1 MVFKSGT
8 FRNYKSFRKLF
19 VRTDEDALLRK
30 YNKKAAV

>member
-8 FRNYKSFRKLF
+8 FRNYKKFRKLF
-19 VRTDEDALLRK
+19 VRPNEGALLRK